1 MYSQAIQKLID
12 LFAKFPGVG
21 PKTAARF
28 VFYLLKNGD
37 HEAQELSQTIA
48 NLKKSLKLCNFCFKW
63 FTGQDNICEICS
75 NGARNKNLLC
85 IVEKQTDLVSIEKNK
100 IYKGLY
106 FILGGT
112 INNLQEQEINK
123 LRINQL
129 IQRIKNPEKFG
140 ISGADFQEII
150 IATNPT
156 IEGEAT
162 TLFLERKLKK
172 NLPALPGRQ
181 AGGRQVTRLARGL
194 PTGGELEY
202 ADKETLKSAFERR
215 F

>member
-28 VFYLLKNGD
+28 VFYLLENSNA
-37 HEAQELSQTIA
+37 ESEELGQTIIA
-48 NLKKSLKLCNFCFKW
+48 LKKSLKLCNFCFKW
-63 FTGQDNICEICS
+63 FQGEGALCEICS
-75 NGARNKNLLC
+75 NGGRHKNLLC
-85 IVEKQTDLVSIEKNK
+85 IIEKQTDLVSIEKNK

-112 INNLQEQEINK
+112 VNNLKEKDVER
-123 LRINQL
+123 LRIKEL
-129 IQRIKNPEKFG
+129 VQRIKNPEKFG
-140 ISGADFQEII
+140 VSGADFKEII
-150 IATNPT
+150 IAVNPT

-162 TLFLERKLKK
+162 ALFLERKLKDSNK
-172 NLPALPGRQ
+172 KI
-181 AGGRQVTRLARGL
+181 TRLARGL

-202 ADKETLKSAFERR
+202 ADKKTLSSAFKGRR
-215 F
+215 